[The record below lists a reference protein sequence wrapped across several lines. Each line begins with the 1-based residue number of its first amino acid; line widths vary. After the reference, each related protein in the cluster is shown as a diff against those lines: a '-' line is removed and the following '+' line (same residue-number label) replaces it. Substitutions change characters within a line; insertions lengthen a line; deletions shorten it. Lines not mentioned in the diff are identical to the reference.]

1 MKPPPST
8 ERTSPLLSLPTWI
21 EQIFTEQSKASTETR
36 WPVSCCA
43 LSQPPFWNQP
53 LQTRDQDAALFHWS
67 SQACHVY
74 SFPMRNVFL
83 YWLSSPVPV
92 SSCLSCSAQR
102 GWTWSQPFCSEG
114 RPLLTP
120 SSASNL
126 TGLSIHQVR
135 PMAGMSPQ
143 GGKYSWKKKYCVQC
157 VLTWLHPL
165 DFIALTVLHSK
176 TSLKGRIL
184 SVRVKHWSFR
194 CPW

>member
-1 MKPPPST
+1 MLHCSTDPHKPV
-8 ERTSPLLSLPTWI
+8 TSIHFQW
-21 EQIFTEQSKASTETR
+21 EMFFSK
-36 WPVSCCA
+36 
-43 LSQPPFWNQP
+43 
-53 LQTRDQDAALFHWS
+53 
-67 SQACHVY
+67 
-74 SFPMRNVFL
+74 

-143 GGKYSWKKKYCVQC
+143 GGNTHGRISTVFSAQRPNM
-157 VLTWLHPL
+157 TASFGL
-165 DFIALTVLHSK
+165 DCTVGTVLHSK
-176 TSLKGRIL
+176 TSLKGRSSFDRWGLNTEFQMSLVITC
-184 SVRVKHWSFR
+184 SFKRIWSIR
-194 CPW
+194 LHRHHCSACCDWLLEC

>member
-36 WPVSCCA
+36 WPVCCA
-43 LSQPPFWNQP
+43 L
-53 LQTRDQDAALFHWS
+53 
-67 SQACHVY
+67 CHSLHSETNPYRRGIRMLRCSTDPHKPVTY
-74 SFPMRNVFL
+74 IHFQWEMFFL

-157 VLTWLHPL
+157 
-165 DFIALTVLHSK
+165 AES
-176 TSLKGRIL
+176 
-184 SVRVKHWSFR
+184 
-194 CPW
+194 